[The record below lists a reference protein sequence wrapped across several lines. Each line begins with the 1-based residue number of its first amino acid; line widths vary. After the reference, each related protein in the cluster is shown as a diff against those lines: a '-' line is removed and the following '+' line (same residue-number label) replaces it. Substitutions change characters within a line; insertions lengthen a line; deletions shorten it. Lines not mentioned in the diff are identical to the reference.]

1 MTDDRHLS
9 DQPLA
14 GTPEPLASAADS
26 ASRDLAELETLLN
39 ALADDQL
46 DEVGQRRLNDMLRAD
61 ASLRQQYLAWMQLH
75 ADLHWDYAAA
85 ASADDESREER
96 IGSHGSDSKASLPL
110 STPAEAGRT
119 GVSRPRLSPRNS
131 NPVTTKNE
139 RLLRG
144 VLVGVAVLLLAIGI
158 SSRSTPVRR
167 EAKDIVTLAAASGAV
182 TWSHPG
188 EETRAGLTAG
198 AELPAGT
205 LVVEGEAASAQLR
218 FADGTRLTLSG
229 DAELSFT
236 DGKQKQLVLRRG
248 LLAAQVERQPP
259 IRPLVVRT
267 PTAEVR
273 VVGTVFSVSADQDGT
288 ELMVESGRVRMRR
301 LADGK
306 EVELTDRQSAV
317 ATFDTAEPMKPARPA
332 PPPPQWT
339 QDFREPPPPN
349 CKGHWQPARDGQ
361 AAMVT
366 AVPCIAGRDA
376 DDRPVIHY
384 GITARAAPTAA
395 SHGLVTLTPTSR
407 LRVRYRVAS
416 DSNVRIMLGL
426 QKPNGGFGGNFQV
439 WLAADEVSR
448 LLTTEPST
456 SDASWQSLDIPI
468 AEFEP
473 LIDHIPRP
481 PNNAQV
487 SLVFVATTS
496 IEAGLEVAELS
507 ITP

>member
-1 MTDDRHLS
+1 MTEDRAHDRHAL
-9 DQPLA
+9 QP
-14 GTPEPLASAADS
+14 PEF
-26 ASRDLAELETLLN
+26 AELE
-39 ALADDQL
+39 ALMNDAVDDQL
-46 DEVGQRRLNDMLRAD
+46 DEAGRRRLNEMLLAD
-61 ASLRQQYLAWMQLH
+61 ATAREWYLVFMRLH

-85 ASADDESREER
+85 ANAAPVDGRFDQRRPDAEP
-96 IGSHGSDSKASLPL
+96 ATPL
-110 STPAEAGRT
+110 SARPETHRAELART
-119 GVSRPRLSPRNS
+119 AATRSQLSQRLS
-131 NPVTTKNE
+131 NPTATKNE
-139 RLLRG
+139 RLLRTM
-144 VLVGVAVLLLAIGI
+144 LVGLAVLLLALGI
-158 SSRSTPVRR
+158 FWRSTPVPR
-167 EAKDIVTLAAASGAV
+167 EAKEIVTLEAASGAV

-236 DGKQKQLVLRRG
+236 DGPQKRLVLRRG
-248 LLAAQVERQPP
+248 LLSARVEKQSP
-259 IRPLVVRT
+259 IHPLVVRT

-273 VVGTVFSVSADQDGT
+273 VVGTTFSVSADQDGT

-317 ATFDTAEPMKPARPA
+317 ATFDTAKLMKPTRPA
-332 PPPPQWT
+332 VPPQQWN
-339 QDFREPPPPN
+339 QNLREPPPPN
-349 CKGHWQPARDGQ
+349 CKGLWQSAHDDQPALVR
-361 AAMVT
+361 

-384 GITARAAPTAA
+384 GITARAATDAA
-395 SHGLVTLTPTSR
+395 SRGLVTLTPTSR
-407 LRVRYRVAS
+407 LRLRYRVAK

-426 QKPNGGFGGNFQV
+426 QKPNGGFGGNFQI
-439 WLAADEVSR
+439 WLATDEVSR
-448 LLTTEPST
+448 LLATANPS
-456 SDASWQSLDIPI
+456 SSNDHWQSLDIPI

-473 LIDHIPRP
+473 LIDHITRP
-481 PNNAQV
+481 PTDAQV
-487 SLVFVATTS
+487 SLVLIATTS
-496 IEAGLEVAELS
+496 IQAGLEVAELS